1 MKLSRRSFMKAAAV
15 AGVAAATGSMTAC
28 SDEVITLTYS
38 EVNPETTIVGK
49 IGAAFKEKLEELSE
63 GAVMVDAQFSGVLG
77 SETDV
82 LDLMLGGDTSI
93 DVARISAFAL
103 TSYGVTKVNVLALPF
118 VFESREH
125 FWNFAASDV
134 AADVKEETAEI
145 GLGVSTLMFGEEGF
159 RHFFSSWE
167 LNSMDDLVGQKI
179 RVSNDT
185 IMNGLVEAI
194 GATPC
199 VVDWSELYSGLDTGV
214 CDGAEQPIVNYEAN
228 SFQEVAPYLILDGHT
243 LGAVQ
248 IIIADSAKAKLS
260 DDQYAMVEAAAVYAG
275 EMNAAVAEDDEAA
288 VLAGLIADG
297 YYVIDGVDKDALVT
311 AVAGVVESNLADAN
325 SQTVYDAIRALL

>member
-1 MKLSRRSFMKAAAV
+1 MKLSRRSFMKATAV
-15 AGVAAATGSMTAC
+15 AGVVGATGAMTAC
-28 SDEVITLTYS
+28 SDEVVNLTYA
-38 EVNPETTIVGK
+38 EVNPDTTIVGK
-49 IGAAFKEKLEELSE
+49 IGAAFKEKLEELAE
-63 GAVMVDAQFSGVLG
+63 GSITVDAQFSGVLG

-103 TSYGVTKVNVLALPF
+103 TSYGVSKVSVLALPF
-118 VFESREH
+118 VFTSREH

-134 AADVKEETAEI
+134 AAEVMAETAEI
-145 GLGVSTLMFGEEGF
+145 GLGVTTLMFGEEGF

-167 LNSMDDLVGQKI
+167 LNSMDDLIGQKI

-260 DDQYAMVEAAAVYAG
+260 DAQYAMVEEAAVYAG
-275 EMNAAVAEDDEAA
+275 EMNAAVAEEDEAA